1 MDFEEIV
8 LHKQLKDY
16 TISLSSIAGV
26 IKPDQRMCNAIC
38 EIIATAANTQPTY
51 VPYVVACY
59 RSAPWI
65 VPSADHEKALI
76 AFDKKMKNFHSVQ
89 PLSMQQFLLYKWRF
103 VIAADICSA
112 WKDFGGIAARI
123 NFIALLTN
131 MSIVDNP
138 FVAMKY
144 DEALNNRLANYARE
158 RTPGID
164 YPSLL
169 SMEDFE
175 LKRSIIVA
183 NPIHVTND
191 GRPTA
196 SNEVSQGSE
205 NTDKRA
211 NAKRF
216 QKRK

>member
-1 MDFEEIV
+1 
-8 LHKQLKDY
+8 
-16 TISLSSIAGV
+16 
-26 IKPDQRMCNAIC
+26 
-38 EIIATAANTQPTY
+38 
-51 VPYVVACY
+51 
-59 RSAPWI
+59 
-65 VPSADHEKALI
+65 
-76 AFDKKMKNFHSVQ
+76 MKNFHSVQ